1 MSCGDQP
8 IFGQAVTGVWNGD
21 TITPTI
27 TLSWAAATDE
37 TSGQKDVQQYV
48 IYRRT
53 TAGSFADAL
62 QTIPA
67 GRTTYTFAD
76 AGVLKDSTYVY
87 QVAALDCTPTESTP
101 STTAAIA
108 IP

>member
-1 MSCGDQP
+1 
-8 IFGQAVTGVWNGD
+8 VTGAWNGD
-21 TITPTI
+21 LVTPKI
-27 TLSWAAATDE
+27 TLTWPAATDE

-53 TAGSFADAL
+53 AAGSFADAL
-62 QTIPA
+62 QSIPA
-67 GRTTYTFAD
+67 GHPTYTYTD
-76 AGVLKDSTYVY
+76 PTVLIDSTYVY

-101 STTAAIA
+101 ATSNTVV